1 MDYRERW
8 ELKDYLRG
16 RTLERRILLF
26 QTGVVVLLLVFALNF
41 WYLQGV
47 HGDDYAE
54 LAENNRLRQISR
66 PPTRG
71 VIFDRDQ
78 RVLAATR
85 PSLDLVL
92 LRDAVP
98 DPDPQLARLAP
109 ILGASHDSLI
119 ERKAMLENLP
129 RFRPMILTED
139 VELEQLARIETR
151 RELFPSVAVR
161 ESARRNYP
169 DHSLFGHLLGYVGEA
184 GEQKLARAAGSLR
197 LGDIVGKT
205 GLELQY
211 DDLLRGVRG
220 WDLVSVNAV
229 GRRIGD
235 AWVDREPEHGQDLWL
250 TVDLDLQRALIDG
263 LAGEVGA
270 GVFLDPWTGEVL
282 ALGSTPTFDPSLF
295 ADGMSPED
303 WKHIVEDRN
312 RPLLN
317 RAIASSYAPGSTF
330 KIVMAVAGLEAGLIT
345 PETTDFCN
353 GSTEVYGS
361 RRLCWKKSGHG
372 TVNLMDALADSCN
385 VYFYHLGQ
393 KIGIDTVHKYGE
405 MFGLGRPTGIDL
417 PGEAPGLLP
426 SSAWK
431 RERYREPWYPGD
443 TISVAIGQ
451 GLLATTPLQAATMIS
466 LVATEG
472 LITRPR
478 LVGGS
483 KAEPKRVRI
492 RSSTFKLVRAALRRA
507 VTRGTGTEAGLETVA
522 VAGKTGT
529 AQVYSHSAGVNSDDL
544 PKHERDHAW
553 FVGYAPADR
562 PRIAFAVMVEHGGHG
577 GSAAAPI
584 ARKVLEVFF
593 AKDSAVETDQRAG
606 STRRGVGGPDA
617 SSPAAR

>member
-1 MDYRERW
+1 LDYRDRW

-54 LAENNRLRQISR
+54 LAENNRLRHITR

-109 ILGASHDSLI
+109 ILGASQESLL

-129 RFRPMILTED
+129 RFAPMILTED

-169 DHSLFGHLLGYVGEA
+169 DQSLFGHLLGYVGEA
-184 GEQKLARAAGSLR
+184 GEQELERGAGSLR
-197 LGDIVGKT
+197 QGDIVGKT

-229 GRRIGD
+229 GRRIGE

-295 ADGMSPED
+295 ADGMSSED
-303 WKHIVEDRN
+303 WRQIVEDRN

-353 GSTEVYGS
+353 GSAEVYGS

-393 KIGIDTVHKYGE
+393 KIGIDTIHKYGE
-405 MFGLGRPTGIDL
+405 MFGLGRTTGIDL

-472 LITRPR
+472 LVTRPR

-492 RSSTFKLVRAALRRA
+492 RSSTFELIRAALRRA

-577 GSAAAPI
+577 GSAAAPV

-593 AKDSAVETDQRAG
+593 AKDSAVESDKRAG
-606 STRRGVGGPDA
+606 ATRRGVGGPDA

>member
-26 QTGVVVLLLVFALNF
+26 QAGVVVALLMFALNF

-47 HGDDYAE
+47 HGADYAE
-54 LAENNRLRQISR
+54 LAENNSLRKISR

-109 ILGASHDSLI
+109 ILGASREALI
-119 ERKAMLENLP
+119 ERKSMLENLP
-129 RFRPMILTED
+129 RFAPMVLTED

-169 DHSLFGHLLGYVGEA
+169 DRSLFGHLLGYVGQA
-184 GEQKLARAAGSLR
+184 GEKELERGGGKLR

-211 DDLLRGVRG
+211 DGLLRGVRG

-235 AWVDREPEHGQDLWL
+235 PWVDREPEHGQDLWL
-250 TVDLDLQRALIDG
+250 TVDLDLQRALIEG

-295 ADGMSPED
+295 ADGMSTDD
-303 WKHIVEDRN
+303 WRGIVEDSR

-330 KIVMAVAGLEAGLIT
+330 KIVMAVAGLETGLIT
-345 PETTDFCN
+345 PETTEFCN

-361 RRLCWKKSGHG
+361 RRLCWKKGGHG

-385 VYFYHLGQ
+385 VYFYHLG
-393 KIGIDTVHKYGE
+393 KRIGIDSVHEYGA
-405 MFGLGRPTGIDL
+405 MLGLGRPTGIDL

-426 SSAWK
+426 SSEWK
-431 RERYREPWYPGD
+431 RRRYREPWYPGD
-443 TISVAIGQ
+443 TISIAIGQ
-451 GLLATTPLQAATMIS
+451 GLLATTPIQAATMVS
-466 LVATEG
+466 LVATDG
-472 LITRPR
+472 LVTRPR

-492 RSSTFKLVRAALRRA
+492 RSSTFELIRAALRRA
-507 VTRGTGTEAGLETVA
+507 VERGTGTEAALETIA

-562 PRIAFAVMVEHGGHG
+562 PRIAFAVVVEHGGHG
-577 GSAAAPI
+577 GSAAAPV

-593 AKDSAVETDQRAG
+593 AEDDAEKQEQRAG
-606 STRRGVGGPDA
+606 ASRRGVGGTHA
-617 SSPAAR
+617 GTPAAR